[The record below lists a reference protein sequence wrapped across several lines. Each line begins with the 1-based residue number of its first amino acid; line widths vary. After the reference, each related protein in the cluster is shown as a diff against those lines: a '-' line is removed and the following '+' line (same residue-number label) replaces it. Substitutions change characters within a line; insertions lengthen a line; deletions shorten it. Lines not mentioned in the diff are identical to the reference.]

1 MLKDKT
7 VLVTG
12 GSRGIGAACA
22 EAFAKEG
29 ANVAIIYSGNAE
41 KSEKVAKECTDKY
54 GVKAVSFKCNV
65 ADFDEV
71 KAVVNEVKKE
81 FGTVNVL
88 VNNAGINKDGLL
100 PMMSE
105 ADFDNVIA
113 VNLKGTFNMIR
124 HLSGVFIRNKGG
136 SIINISS
143 VAGLIGNPGQANYS
157 ASKAGIVGL
166 TKSVA
171 REFAK
176 KGITCNAIAPG
187 FIKTD
192 MTEEFED
199 KKEMI
204 ESIVPLGHMGTCEDI
219 ARTAVFLAQSPYIT
233 GEVVRVDGGV
243 AM

>member
-22 EAFAKEG
+22 EAFAEEG
-29 ANVAIIYSGNAE
+29 ANVAIIYSGNAKRAE
-41 KSEKVAKECTDKY
+41 DVAKECAEKY
-54 GVKAVSFKCNV
+54 NVKALSYKCNV
-65 ADFDEV
+65 ADFAEV
-71 KAVVNEVKKE
+71 KNVVNDIKKD
-81 FGTVNVL
+81 FGTVDVL
-88 VNNAGINKDGLL
+88 INNAGINKDGLL
-100 PMMSE
+100 PMMKE
-105 ADFDNVIA
+105 EDFDDVIA

-124 HLSGVFIRNKGG
+124 HLAGVFIRNKGG

-143 VAGLIGNPGQANYS
+143 VAGLTGNAGQANYS

-192 MTEEFED
+192 MTEAFED

-204 ESIVPLGHMGTCEDI
+204 ESIVPLGHMGECQDI
-219 ARTAVFLAQSPYIT
+219 ARTAVFLAKSPYIT
-233 GEVVRVDGGV
+233 GEVIRVDGGV

>member
-12 GSRGIGAACA
+12 GSRGIGAACV
-22 EAFAKEG
+22 EAFAKED
-29 ANVAIIYSGNAE
+29 ANVALIYSGNAE
-41 KSEKVAKECTDKY
+41 KAESVAAECAEKY
-54 GVKAVSFKCNV
+54 GVTAKAYKCNV
-65 ADFDEV
+65 ADFAEV
-71 KAVVNEVKKE
+71 KAVTAEVKKD

-105 ADFDNVIA
+105 ADFDNVIS

-136 SIINISS
+136 AIINISS
-143 VAGLIGNPGQANYS
+143 VAGLIGNAGQTNYS

-176 KGITCNAIAPG
+176 KGVTCNAIAPG
-187 FIKTD
+187 FIRTD

-199 KKEMI
+199 KKEML
-204 ESIVPLGHMGTCEDI
+204 ESVIPLGHMGCCEDI
-219 ARTAVFLAQSPYIT
+219 ARTAVFLAESPYIT
-233 GEVVRVDGGV
+233 GEVIRVDGGV